1 MIRRPPR
8 STRTDTLLPYTT
20 LFRSFDRH
28 ELAGDVG
35 EDFGDVERLRQEAL
49 DLARARDDQLI
60 FFRKLI
66 HAENGDDVLQRL
78 ILLQRFL
85 NAAGG
90 FVMLLADDRGGDR
103 KSHRLNPVTNTNLIC
118 RLRLDKK
125 MDNNN

>member
-1 MIRRPPR
+1 MRI
-8 STRTDTLLPYTT
+8 SDW
-20 LFRSFDRH
+20 SS
-28 ELAGDVG
+28 DVCSS
-35 EDFGDVERLRQEAL
+35 DLRLRQEAL

-90 FVMLLADDRGGDR
+90 FVMLLADDRGGQQIGRAHVELQSLMRNSYAVFRLTNKNDTLSCQEDR
-103 KSHRLNPVTNTNLIC
+103 KKHI
-118 RLRLDKK
+118 
-125 MDNNN
+125 